1 MTLTITLP
9 LILSIGLWLLCAV
22 LGAAVG
28 YWWLP
33 RPAAVLD
40 NPASVEAVESP
51 LEARARELTAQ
62 AEAGPGGG
70 EYKRHQVYAKL
81 IKEFPAESRRLIA
94 MAIEKG
100 LP

>member
-1 MTLTITLP
+1 MLTLP
-9 LILSIGLWLLCAV
+9 MVFAVGLWVLCAV
-22 LGAAVG
+22 LGAVVG

-40 NPASVEAVESP
+40 SPAAVEAAESP
-51 LEARARELTAQ
+51 LEARARALAAQ
-62 AEAGPGGG
+62 AEQGPGGG
-70 EYKRHQVYAKL
+70 EYRRHQCYARL
-81 IKEFPAESRRLIA
+81 IKEFPAESKRVIA